1 MWLTSTVIWSLEDT
15 FLIWNLITWVIPIMK
30 LQAKLKEN
38 KRIESISY
46 IPNNTD
52 FKSSINHNLKKKK
65 KNIKQKVP
73 RGAIS
78 LRSSKTKQTNGSNPT
93 ESLLKI
99 IPSVY
104 CISVCP
110 SFRQFVCPF
119 VWSSVCPSIEIIDTI
134 WLRI

>member
-1 MWLTSTVIWSLEDT
+1 
-15 FLIWNLITWVIPIMK
+15 MK

-78 LRSSKTKQTNGSNPT
+78 LRLSKTKQTNGSNPT

-104 CISVCP
+104 CI
-110 SFRQFVCPF
+110 PF
-119 VWSSVCPSIEIIDTI
+119 VHPSVSLSVRLCDHLSVLQLKFLTQFDSES
-134 WLRI
+134 RISCYVL